1 MNPPIPDS
9 ESERLESLRS
19 YRLLD
24 SRPEQDFD
32 DLTELAANICGAP
45 ISLVSL
51 VDESRQWFK
60 SKVGFAPSETSRNIS
75 FCGHAILEDQVM
87 VVPDAKRDPRFAS
100 NPMVLEE
107 PRVQFYAGAPLVNPQ
122 GHALG
127 ALCVMDRVPRELTRR
142 QLEALKILS
151 RQVVSQ
157 MELRKRA
164 WELAASEERLRVV
177 TQNAR
182 VGLVVVNED
191 RRYVYA
197 NDEYVKILGLAFKP
211 IVGERVADVLASEYD
226 EQIRPRLDRAFAGET
241 LAYELRREREGREY
255 LYHVTYGLAKTSGS
269 ARYVVAVIT
278 DISDRLRAE
287 ITAKRLAAIVEYSDD
302 AIIGKNLGSIVTS
315 WNRGAERVFGYSA
328 DEMVG
333 QSIMRLIPEDR
344 RDEENH
350 ILGEIGKG
358 NSVEHFDTIRRTK
371 DGRLINV
378 SVTASPIK
386 DPSGAVIGISKI
398 ARDITQ
404 RIQSEKARRL
414 SEERYLTLFECAP
427 DGIVIANPNGDF
439 LDANASICQMLGYV
453 REELVGMNSSAV
465 ISEPDPSKIAQTREA
480 IRARVRYP
488 REWIFKGRN
497 GTLVPTEVVAAPMP
511 DGNIMGMVRDVTERK
526 KAEARFRRLVE
537 SNVQGVMFWTDKG
550 RIADANDAFLEIV
563 GYTRDDLAAGRI
575 ESGLLT
581 PPEYAHFDQLATEE
595 VAKRGACTPYEKE
608 FLRKDGTR
616 TPVLVG
622 LASFEDNLDEGVCF
636 VLDLTERKKVE
647 KQFLRAQRMESI
659 GTLAGGIAHDLNNL
673 LAPIVMGVELLR
685 QFGANSQSLPIIGT
699 IEQSAN
705 RGVSL
710 VKQVLSFARGVEGS
724 RVATLVSLIMQ
735 EVREIA
741 DSTFPK
747 NIMVETQNQKDLWM
761 VQADPTQINQVILNL
776 CVNARDAMPNGGR
789 IRLAAKNV
797 EIDQQYAVMNHGM
810 IPGRYVLLEVVDGGT
825 GIPKAIIDRIFEP
838 FFTTKEVGKGTGLGL
853 STVLGIVRSHGG
865 FVNVYSE
872 PGNGTTFRV
881 YLPALSADSV
891 AGAKGHSEDQF
902 PRGNGEQIMV
912 VDDEAS
918 VLDITKQTLMAFGYR
933 VLTAEDGAQAIA
945 LYAVHRDEISAVLTD
960 IMMPIMDGSALIAA
974 LLRINPK
981 ARIIA
986 ASGLAANGN
995 ANRLPNV
1002 GAKHFLAK
1010 PYSADALLKV
1020 FKAVLS
1026 SE

>member
-9 ESERLESLRS
+9 ESKRLDALRS

-24 SRPEQDFD
+24 SQPEQDFD
-32 DLTELAANICGAP
+32 DLTALAANICGAP

-60 SKVGFAPSETSRNIS
+60 SKVGFAASETPRDIS
-75 FCGHAILEDQVM
+75 FCGHAILEDEILI
-87 VVPDAKRDPRFAS
+87 VPDAKRDPRFAA

-107 PRVQFYAGAPLVNPQ
+107 PRIQFYAGSPLVNPQ
-122 GHALG
+122 GYALG
-127 ALCVMDRVPRELTRR
+127 ALCVMDRVPRELSKS
-142 QLEALKILS
+142 QLEALRILS

-164 WELAASEERLRVV
+164 RELAASEERLRVV
-177 TQNAR
+177 TENAK
-182 VGLVVVNED
+182 VGLVMVNED
-191 RRYVYA
+191 RHYVYA
-197 NDEYVKILGLAFKP
+197 NDEYVRILGLAPQP
-211 IVGERVADVLASEYD
+211 IVGKGVADVLASEYE

-241 LAYELRREREGREY
+241 LTYELRRERNGKEY
-255 LYHVTYGLAKTSGS
+255 LYHVTYVLAKTSGS
-269 ARYVVAVIT
+269 ERYVVVVIT
-278 DISDRLRAE
+278 DISERLSAE
-287 ITAKRLAAIVEYSDD
+287 IAARRLAAIVEFSDD
-302 AIIGKNLGSIVTS
+302 AIIGKSLGSIITS
-315 WNRGAERVFGYSA
+315 WNKGAERVFGYAA
-328 DEMVG
+328 DEIVG

-344 RDEENH
+344 YGEEIH
-350 ILGEIGKG
+350 IVGQIRRG
-358 NSVEHFDTIRRTK
+358 NSVEHFDTIRKTK

-404 RIQSEKARRL
+404 RIQSERARRL
-414 SEERYLTLFECAP
+414 SEERYVTLFQCAP
-427 DGIVIANPNGDF
+427 DGIVIADANGDF
-439 LDANASICQMLGYV
+439 LDANASICHMLGYT
-453 REELVGMNSSAV
+453 REEMVGMNSMAV
-465 ISEPDPSKIAQTREA
+465 IADADPSKIIQTREA
-480 IRARVRYP
+480 VHARDPYS
-488 REWIFKGRN
+488 REWMFRRRDGA
-497 GTLVPTEVVAAPMP
+497 LVPTEVVAAPMP

-526 KAEARFRRLVE
+526 KADARFRRLVD
-537 SNVQGVMFWTDKG
+537 SNVQGVMFWTSKG
-550 RIADANDAFLEIV
+550 KIADANDAFLEIV
-563 GYTRDDLAAGRI
+563 GYSRDDLAAGRI
-575 ESGLLT
+575 ESGFLT
-581 PPEYAHFDQLATEE
+581 PPEYAHFDQLAMEE
-595 VAKRGACTPYEKE
+595 VAKRGASTPYEKE
-608 FLRKDGTR
+608 YLRKDGTR

-622 LASFEDNLDEGVCF
+622 VANFEDNREEGVCF

-685 QFGANSQSLPIIGT
+685 QFGANAQSLPVIGT

-724 RVATLVSLIMQ
+724 RVATMVGHIMQ
-735 EVREIA
+735 EVRDIA
-741 DSTFPK
+741 ESTFPK
-747 NIMVETQNQKDLWM
+747 NIIVEVQAQKELWL
-761 VQADPTQINQVILNL
+761 VQADPTQLNQVILNL

-789 IRLAAKNV
+789 IRLSAKNV
-797 EIDQQYAVMNHGM
+797 EIDQQYAVMNHAM

-881 YLPALSADSV
+881 YLPALSPDSV
-891 AGAKGHSEDQF
+891 TGAKGNSEDQF

-918 VLDITKQTLMAFGYR
+918 VLDITKQTLVAFGYR

-945 LYAVHRDEISAVLTD
+945 LYALHRNEISAVLTD

-974 LLRINPK
+974 LLRIDPK

-1002 GAKHFLAK
+1002 GAKHFLSK